1 MSQLRSMRRN
11 VVTMEFEKN
20 TMLFGVDPTPRIV
33 AIELGETGTVR
44 VHRRETDGSTM
55 TDVELFHPFVWCDAD
70 VVDLGIDAEKLAGDL
85 KYGWLVTV
93 DSWKELIALRNG
105 LKNAGRDFFAFTDPV
120 QHYLTATGRT
130 LFKDLAFE
138 ELKRMQVEALVVAT
152 SRDDPGRDDHIMSIA
167 LSDNTGWEELLVVDP
182 DNIEESE
189 RASLKRLTSLISER
203 DPDVIEGHNLFRV
216 HLPLI
221 VARAKK
227 LKTKLDWGRS
237 GGFLRSRPS
246 RLQIAEKTIDYP
258 KFSIDGRHFVDTFLL
273 AQFYDVGMR
282 SLAGFER
289 IDVARHFDL
298 CEDEEISMLSG
309 KELQRAYLENSQTF
323 RRRALCGVRE
333 TRALSD
339 LLSPSYFIQAQI
351 FPYNYQDVIVRGNAT
366 RINAVFLREYF
377 RQRHS
382 ITEVP
387 MPQAFEGGY
396 TDIFFTGVARNVWHC
411 DIASLYPSIMLQF
424 ECFPATDQLQ
434 IFRHL
439 LTDLRA
445 FRLEAKAKMRAEQD
459 PARQHHL
466 QALQNTFKILLNS
479 FYGYLGFAQGHF
491 ADFDA
496 AARVTQIGRDLLKK
510 MIDWLNAQG
519 AQVIEVDTDGIYF
532 VPPAVAGGGDAGN
545 RGGRGRAKDQ
555 PGSTPPA
562 TTIERLQQGLAEEL
576 PAGIDVEIDEQ
587 FDAMFSYK
595 AKNYALLTKDG
606 EVVIKG
612 GALKSRGLEKFQ
624 RVFLEEMIKLIME
637 ARPEAIA
644 DLRNEFERKIRNREW
659 KIDMLMKTD
668 TLQDSLDKYRAKI
681 AGSARNRAAAYE
693 LALASGRNYKP
704 GDQISYYIKATPK
717 KVPAYEA
724 AKPANEFDPEN
735 RDENV
740 DYYVAKLDELVKKFG
755 NMKQSAAKQET
766 LAL

>member
-1 MSQLRSMRRN
+1 
-11 VVTMEFEKN
+11 MEFEKN
-20 TMLFGVDPTPRIV
+20 TLLFGADVTPRIV
-33 AIELGETGTVR
+33 AVELGETGTVR
-44 VHRRETDGSTM
+44 VHRREADGSTV
-55 TDVELFHPFVWCDAD
+55 TDVEPFHPFVWADSD
-70 VVDLGIDAEKLAGDL
+70 VVDMGIETEKLRGGL
-85 KYGWLVTV
+85 NYRLLMTL

-105 LKNAGRDFFAFTDPV
+105 LRNAGRDFFAFTDPI

-130 LFKDLAFE
+130 LFNDLPFE
-138 ELKRMQVEALVVAT
+138 ALKRMQIEVLSVAGGG
-152 SRDDPGRDDHIMSIA
+152 DPGNYDHILSIA
-167 LSDNTGWEELLVVDP
+167 LADSTGWQEIFVVDA
-182 DNIEESE
+182 NNAEESE
-189 RASLKRLTSLISER
+189 RNALRRITALIKER
-203 DPDVIEGHNLFRV
+203 DPDVIEGHDLFRV
-216 HLPLI
+216 HLPLL
-221 VARAKK
+221 VGRAKK

-258 KFSIDGRHFVDTFLL
+258 KFTIDGRHFVDTFLL

-289 IDVARHFDL
+289 TDVARHFEL
-298 CEDEEISMLSG
+298 CDSEQISGLTG
-309 KELQRAYLENSQTF
+309 KALERAYLNDSEMFQ
-323 RRRALCGVRE
+323 RRALCGVRE

-366 RINAVFLREYF
+366 RINALFLREYF

-382 ITEVP
+382 ISQLP
-387 MPQAFEGGY
+387 MPRAFEGGY

-411 DIASLYPSIMLQF
+411 DVASLYPSIMLQF
-424 ECFPATDQLQ
+424 DCFPAMDELQ

-439 LTDLRA
+439 LTDLRT
-445 FRLEAKAKMRAEQD
+445 FRLEAKAKMRAERD

-466 QALQNTFKILLNS
+466 QALHNTFKILLNS

-510 MIDWLNAQG
+510 MIDWLHARG
-519 AQVIEVDTDGIYF
+519 AKVIEVDTDGIYF
-532 VPPAVAGGGDAGN
+532 VPPEKVDIDDLQKDL
-545 RGGRGRAKDQ
+545 AK
-555 PGSTPPA
+555 
-562 TTIERLQQGLAEEL
+562 EL

-587 FDAMFSYK
+587 FEAMLSYK

-606 EVVIKG
+606 DVVMKG

-624 RVFLEEMIKLIME
+624 RVFLEEMIKMIMQGN
-637 ARPEAIA
+637 PEAIA
-644 DLRNEFERKIRNREW
+644 HLRDDFERKIRNREW

-668 TLQDSLDKYRAKI
+668 TLQDSLEKYRAKI

-693 LALASGRNYKP
+693 LGLASGRNYKP
-704 GDQISYYIKATPK
+704 GDQVSYYIKTTPK

-724 AKPANEFDPEN
+724 AKLASEFDPEN

-740 DYYVAKLDELVKKFG
+740 DYYVAKLDDLVKKFSSL
-755 NMKQSAAKQET
+755 SAAGSPPKQET